1 MTEETK
7 PAPANA
13 EQAADLAALQAAAT
27 SGEAV
32 AAPAPAGATEA
43 AQGPDLAQEIAGL
56 VTVAVATLSPV
67 FPSLKGIY
75 TEETTAAASNAVAM
89 VCKKHGWLSGGMMG
103 NYGEEIACLAIVG
116 PLAFA
121 TYQGV
126 QADLEAKRATA
137 KVEKLEGLD
146 LTAKIE
152 APTAPIDATSKTVT
166 FGAPVPAET

>member
-1 MTEETK
+1 MSEENT
-7 PAPANA
+7 PTPPNA
-13 EQAADLAALQAAAT
+13 EQAADLAALQASAT
-27 SGEAV
+27 SGDAV
-32 AAPAPAGATEA
+32 AATAPAGQPEA

-56 VTVAVATLSPV
+56 VTVAVATLSPI

-75 TEETTAAASNAVAM
+75 TDETTAAASNAVAM

-126 QADLEAKRATA
+126 HDDLEAKRARDKT
-137 KVEKLEGLD
+137 EKLETID
-146 LTAKIE
+146 LTAKID
-152 APTAPIDATSKTVT
+152 APSGPMDSGSKTVT
-166 FGAPVPAET
+166 FGAPVPAES

>member
-7 PAPANA
+7 TPANT
-13 EQAADLAALQAAAT
+13 EQAADLAALQA
-27 SGEAV
+27 V
-32 AAPAPAGATEA
+32 ANDTPAGAPAPAGQHQAV
-43 AQGPDLAQEIAGL
+43 QGPDLAQEIAGL
-56 VTVAVATLSPV
+56 VSVAVATLSPI

-75 TEETTAAASNAVAM
+75 TDETTAAASNAIAV

-126 QADLEAKRATA
+126 QSDLEAKRATA
-137 KVEKLEGLD
+137 KVEKLESLD
-146 LTAKIE
+146 LS
-152 APTAPIDATSKTVT
+152 APIEVPTGPTDSGSKTVT